1 MGDEA
6 EWVTVSEAAR
16 RLGVSRQAIR
26 GRITRGTIPSQTD
39 NHGHPLVRPVPPL
52 PVRLPVTV
60 CDAREGKG
68 PPSTIPPPAIAET
81 GGPLSLNDVRQL
93 LGEQSERM
101 ERQHAAALAAL
112 ERSHTQT
119 VQVLVERIDAAEL
132 RAEQTQ
138 EQLADLAD
146 RMSRPWWTKWVGSS
160 KRSTLR

>member
-1 MGDEA
+1 MDDNA

-39 NHGHPLVRPVPPL
+39 NHGHPLVKAIPPL
-52 PVRLPVTV
+52 PVTM
-60 CDAREGKG
+60 CDAREGKVT
-68 PPSTIPPPAIAET
+68 PSTIPPPAIAELT
-81 GGPLSLNDVRQL
+81 GPGSLDEVRQM

-112 ERSHTQT
+112 ERSHTLT
-119 VQVLVERIDAAEL
+119 VQLLVERIDAAEL

-138 EQLADLAD
+138 EQLAELVD